1 MKRLILILAAT
12 IVALNGFTQTT
23 ERISSK
29 GYALYTADG
38 ELKSYDF
45 TRHPIGKN
53 DILIE
58 NLYCGV
64 CHSDIHQGRG
74 DWSPQSYPL
83 VVGHEIVGRV
93 TQVGSNVT
101 KFKVGDYAGVG
112 CMVGS
117 CRHCEYCDTGE
128 EQYCLHG
135 RVLTYGD
142 KDLYHGNEI
151 SQGGYSNNM
160 VVDEH
165 FAVTIPEGA
174 DIEKVGPLMCAG
186 VTTYSPIMHA
196 GIKRGDKVGV
206 AGFGGL
212 GHMAVQY
219 TVALG
224 AEVTVFDITDE
235 KRDEALAM
243 GAVRYVNVRNYK
255 ELEGLN
261 NTFSFILSTIPSA
274 YDPMLYVNMLKV
286 DGDLAIVGMPAAKD
300 APVVS
305 ALGLRGRRK
314 VWFSVIGGMRETQE
328 TVNYSVS
335 HGIYPQVEVIPIQQI
350 NEAWKNVVDG
360 KVHFRYVID
369 MKSLK

>member
-53 DILIE
+53 GILIE

-160 VVDEH
+160 VIDEH

-224 AEVTVFDITDE
+224 AEVTVIDITDK

-243 GAVRYVNVRNYK
+243 GAVRYVNVRNDK

-261 NTFSFILSTIPSA
+261 NTFRFILSTIPSA

-335 HGIYPQVEVIPIQQI
+335 HGIYPRVEVIPIQQI

>member
-12 IVALNGFTQTT
+12 IMALNGFTQTT

-45 TRHPIGKN
+45 TRHPIGEN

-58 NLYCGV
+58 TLYCGV

-219 TVALG
+219 AVALG

-243 GAVRYVNVRNYK
+243 GAVRYVNVRNDK
-255 ELEGLN
+255 ELEGLS
-261 NTFSFILSTIPSA
+261 NTFRFILSTIPSA

-335 HGIYPQVEVIPIQQI
+335 HGIYPRVEVIPIQQI
-350 NEAWKNVVDG
+350 NEAWKNVVAG

>member
-29 GYALYTADG
+29 GYALYAADG

-58 NLYCGV
+58 TLYCGV

-117 CRHCEYCDTGE
+117 CRHCEYCDSGE

-219 TVALG
+219 AVALG

-235 KRDEALAM
+235 KRDEALVM
-243 GAVRYVNVRNYK
+243 GAVRYVNVRNDK

-261 NTFSFILSTIPSA
+261 NTFRFILSTIPSA
-274 YDPMLYVNMLKV
+274 YNPMLYVNMLKV

-300 APVVS
+300 APVLP

-328 TVNYSVS
+328 TVNYSVA
-335 HGIYPQVEVIPIQQI
+335 HNIYPQVEAIPIRQI

-360 KVHFRYVID
+360 KVHFCYVID

>member
-160 VVDEH
+160 VIDEH
-165 FAVTIPEGA
+165 FAVSIPEGA

-186 VTTYSPIMHA
+186 VTTFSPIMHA

-219 TVALG
+219 AVALG
-224 AEVTVFDITDE
+224 AEVTVFDITDK

-243 GAVRYVNVRNYK
+243 GAVRYVNVRNDK

-261 NTFSFILSTIPSA
+261 NTFRFILSTIPSA

-335 HGIYPQVEVIPIQQI
+335 HDIYPRVEVIPIQQI